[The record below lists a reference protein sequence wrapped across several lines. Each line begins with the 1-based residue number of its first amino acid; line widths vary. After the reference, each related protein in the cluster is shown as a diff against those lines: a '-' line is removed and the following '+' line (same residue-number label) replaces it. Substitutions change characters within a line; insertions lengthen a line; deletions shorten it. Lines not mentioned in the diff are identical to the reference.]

1 MLQLD
6 SIWKSASHD
15 PNDWILRDCSFEF
28 ECPGLYSIIG
38 ESGVGKT
45 TLLYTINALS
55 SIDKGA
61 IVLNET
67 DIASLHPAVL
77 RRKVSILFQT
87 PSFVGRTVEEN
98 LLYAAKYSNNGEMDF
113 GKLLNQVQ
121 LGEGF
126 LHRDVSKLSIGQ
138 KQRVCLARTL
148 VTRPEILLLDEPTSA
163 LDDKTAEGILLMI
176 RELSIEKGMLT
187 IMVTHRREHAKR
199 LSEQLLVLKNGQL
212 DRMVK

>member
-15 PNDWILRDCSFEF
+15 PNHWILRDCSYKFER
-28 ECPGLYSIIG
+28 PGIYSIVG

-45 TLLYTINALS
+45 TLLHSINALS

-61 IVLNET
+61 IFLNET
-67 DIASLHPAVL
+67 DIAGLHPADL

-87 PSFVGRTVEEN
+87 PSFVGKTVEEN
-98 LLYAAKYSNNGEMDF
+98 LLYAAKYSENGELDF

-121 LGEGF
+121 LGEDF
-126 LHRDVSKLSIGQ
+126 LHRAVSNLSIGQ

-163 LDDKTAEGILLMI
+163 LDDKTAGGILLMI
-176 RELSIEKGMLT
+176 RELSIEEGVLT
-187 IMVTHRREHAKR
+187 IMVTHRIEHAKR
-199 LSEQLLVLKNGQL
+199 LSEHILIMKNGQL